1 MRYSHLS
8 ILRLTPSIAGGH
20 LRCQKQRK
28 SHWWWYKPRISQLL
42 HATLPFKKEKNVPS
56 NKVASASLTQPFNCF
71 GATLLFMEY
80 IIIAK
85 LSNNV
90 EIVFDQAPFRVE
102 CYWVELK
109 GQMLDWKSS
118 LMKAKQVPTRF
129 CTRQTA
135 DSASTIKVKL
145 SNNQLSNTSDKAFIF
160 QLRRNTLKS
169 EMIELQPSKNQII
182 NQ

>member
-1 MRYSHLS
+1 MLAHLKRKKS
-8 ILRLTPSIAGGH
+8 
-20 LRCQKQRK
+20 CQCFT
-28 SHWWWYKPRISQLL
+28 H
-42 HATLPFKKEKNVPS
+42 
-56 NKVASASLTQPFNCF
+56 SAIQSFWSYLVIY
-71 GATLLFMEY
+71 GEY

-145 SNNQLSNTSDKAFIF
+145 SNNQLSNTSDQAFIF

-169 EMIELQPSKNQII
+169 EMIRLQLSKYQII
-182 NQ
+182 NYEKIYIAWCVVNCASSQADYFNLSGEFQLCGFFQVQDYHR

>member
-1 MRYSHLS
+1 MLAHLKRKKS
-8 ILRLTPSIAGGH
+8 
-20 LRCQKQRK
+20 CQCFT
-28 SHWWWYKPRISQLL
+28 H
-42 HATLPFKKEKNVPS
+42 
-56 NKVASASLTQPFNCF
+56 SAIQSFWSYLVIY
-71 GATLLFMEY
+71 GEY

-145 SNNQLSNTSDKAFIF
+145 SNNQLSNTSDQAFIF
-160 QLRRNTLKS
+160 QLRRNTSKS
-169 EMIELQPSKNQII
+169 EMIRLQLSKYQII
-182 NQ
+182 NYEKIYIAWCVVNCASSQADYFNLSGEFQLCGLFQVQDYHR